1 MRPPFSRPSG
11 LLVAAGVA
19 VAAGCGHAAPSPAA
33 WTEAIATADVA
44 FVVGEVRSSRRGR
57 PLEST
62 PVRLLDSSG
71 APRDSASTDGTGAFV
86 LGPVRPGAYRLQAR
100 AILHRPLD
108 RPLTL
113 RAGAVDTVRLRLT
126 YADAGAIIDCVG
138 PERRDGSRG
147 FGSQFCRP

>member
-1 MRPPFSRPSG
+1 MRLSFSRPLG

-19 VAAGCGHAAPSPAA
+19 VAAGCRRAAPSPAGWA
-33 WTEAIATADVA
+33 EANATADVA
-44 FVVGEVRSSRRGR
+44 FVVGEVGSSRRGR
-57 PLEST
+57 PLESAR
-62 PVRLLDSSG
+62 VLLLDSTG
-71 APRDSASTDGTGAFV
+71 APRDSASTDATGAFL
-86 LGPVRPGAYRLQAR
+86 LGPLPPGAYRLQAR
-100 AILHRPLD
+100 AILHRPLT

-138 PERRDGSRG
+138 PERPDGSRG